1 MLGETEE
8 YEPLSRAAI
17 KDEERSGVKPE
28 FIHFYISATGSVLKT
43 GRSLII
49 KTAFKIN
56 YYIFFRILATGISSC
71 SLYFAMV
78 LQIG

>member
-43 GRSLII
+43 GRSLI
-49 KTAFKIN
+49 
-56 YYIFFRILATGISSC
+56 
-71 SLYFAMV
+71 
-78 LQIG
+78 